1 MGALTH
7 AGKAPKRFKWT
18 KRIVIA
24 LVIYAIIGFFVVP
37 AIIKWQMLKRLP
49 ALTHRDAVVEKVRVN
64 PFAFSLTIR
73 GLALK
78 ETNGDVFSSFN
89 EFYIR
94 FRPLASLF
102 RWSWT
107 FSKVSLQK
115 PFAQITYRADGTFN
129 FANLIPTNAP
139 TTTPP
144 PAPTPLVLPRVTIYS
159 LVVSNGAVGFAD
171 LSRKEPF
178 RTQFIPI
185 DLDLTNLT
193 TIRDRNSP
201 YLFIARTESGE
212 SFGWSGTITVNPLGS
227 AGKFRLGGLQLPKY
241 ATYAHDYARFD
252 IAGGRLD
259 VAAIYRYDSS
269 TNPLDLV
276 LSNAAVGLTG
286 LVLKSPDNG
295 ETNLAI
301 SSLTVTD
308 AEASVARQTAR
319 VGMIKSTGGSLL
331 VRQEADGI
339 INLLKLLIIPTNA
352 PAAPAA
358 PGPTNGPLDLSAW
371 NARIDE
377 IAFDNY
383 SLTLQDKKLMHPAQF
398 DMDQIAFD
406 VKNISTASNA
416 PVTAWASLRFAGTG
430 TIGVKGT
437 ATILPPSADMQITLS
452 NVDVRPIQPYVEE
465 QATIALAGGTVDLQG
480 RARYAPPDTNAP
492 LLSFDGDLTV
502 NNFNAVDDVLFKDFA
517 KWDSLTVDGIKATA
531 LPNSLEVG
539 KVDFVHLITSIIMG
553 SNRQPTF
560 LTMVRKS
567 TNALAAP
574 VTNAPVSLSQ
584 KNPGLLLAKIGLPV
598 KIGEVVLEGDSL
610 HYGDDFIEPHCSF
623 DVQQIDGTISGL
635 TTDPEASATVD
646 IRGKVD
652 DRSPFSVTG
661 KLNPLATNMAGNM
674 TVTFTNTEL
683 TPLSPYTEKYV
694 GRPLS
699 KGKLSF
705 AITCSIAA
713 YHLTAQNDFYVDQL
727 TLGAWND
734 SADAT
739 HLPVKLAV
747 DLLKD
752 RNGRITLD
760 VPVSGRV
767 DDPKFRIAPVIWHV
781 VDNVLVKAATSPFS
795 LLGAAFGGGEELSF
809 VEFEPGLHSL
819 PDGETNKL
827 ETLAKALFAHPALT
841 LEING
846 SVDTNRDLL
855 PMAHLR
861 LEEQLKSLW
870 VKEQQ
875 EAGKPAVGLEQVN
888 LDPDE
893 RTRLVKKM
901 YKAQIGEYQPSR
913 PGTNQAGLNPEIAR
927 LAALLAVTAPEPSE
941 LHGAV
946 FLRKNAP
953 KKKTTNTA
961 QPQAGEVAASTAPT
975 VPLTRD
981 QLEQEDMEDQLA
993 AKIEITDDDFHELMQ
1008 KRANQVQAY
1017 LLQTGKVTGDRLF
1030 VTTPKAINA
1039 SFEGQDRA
1047 NLSLD

>member
-1 MGALTH
+1 MGARSY

-24 LVIYAIIGFFVVP
+24 LAIYAVIGFFVVP

-49 ALTHRDAVVEKVRVN
+49 ALMHRDATVAKVRTN

-78 ETNGDVFSSFN
+78 ETNGDVFTSFD

-102 RWSWT
+102 RWRWT
-107 FSKVSLQK
+107 FSKISLQK
-115 PFAQITYRADGTFN
+115 PFAQITYRAGGTFN
-129 FANLIPTNAP
+129 FADLIPTNTP
-139 TTTPP
+139 TATPP
-144 PAPTPLVLPRVTIYS
+144 PAPTPLVLPRVAIYS

-178 RTQFIPI
+178 KTEFIPI
-185 DLDLTNLT
+185 DLNLTNLS

-201 YLFIARTESGE
+201 YSFIVKTDTGE
-212 SFGWSGTITVNPLGS
+212 SFGWSGTITINPLGS

-241 ATYAHDYARFD
+241 ATYAHDFARFD
-252 IAGGRLD
+252 IAGGKLD

-269 TNPLDLV
+269 TNPLDLT
-276 LSNAAVGLTG
+276 LANAAIGLTG
-286 LVLKSPDNG
+286 LVLKSPEG
-295 ETNLAI
+295 ETNIAI
-301 SSLTVTD
+301 PSLTVSD
-308 AEASVARQTAR
+308 AEASVVRQTAR
-319 VGMIKSTGGSLL
+319 VGMVKSTGGSLL

-352 PAAPAA
+352 PAAP
-358 PGPTNGPLDLSAW
+358 GPTNGPPALSAW

-377 IAFDNY
+377 IALDNY
-383 SLTLQDKKLMHPAQF
+383 SLTLQDKKLLHPAQL
-398 DMDQIAFD
+398 DMDQIGFD

-416 PVTAWASLRFAGTG
+416 PVTARVNLRFAGTG
-430 TIGVKGT
+430 TIAVNGT
-437 ATILPPSADMQITLS
+437 GTLLPPSADMQITLS

-465 QATIALAGGTVDLQG
+465 QATIALAGGTVDMNA
-480 RARYAPPDTNAP
+480 RAKYAAPGTNAP
-492 LLSFDGDLTV
+492 LLSFDGSLAV
-502 NNFNAVDDVLFKDFA
+502 SNFNAVDDVLYKDFA
-517 KWDSLTVDGIKATA
+517 KWDSLSVDGIKVTV
-531 LPNSLEVG
+531 LPNSVEVG
-539 KVDFVHLITSIIMG
+539 KVAFVHLVTSIIMG
-553 SNRQPTF
+553 TNHQPTF
-560 LTMVRKS
+560 LTVVRKPPAD
-567 TNALAAP
+567 TNAS
-574 VTNAPVSLSQ
+574 VAPVSLAE
-584 KNPGLLLAKIGLPV
+584 KNPGAKLAKIGLPV
-598 KIGEVVLEGDSL
+598 KIGEVVFEGDSV

-623 DVQQIDGTISGL
+623 DVAQIDGTITGL

-646 IRGKVD
+646 IKGKVD
-652 DRSPFSVTG
+652 ERSPFSIDG
-661 KLNPLATNMAGNM
+661 KLNPLSTNMDGNLAI
-674 TVTFTNTEL
+674 TFTNTEL
-683 TPLSPYTEKYV
+683 TPLSTYSEKYV

-705 AITCSIAA
+705 AITCSISD
-713 YHLTAQNDFYVDQL
+713 YRLKAQNDFYVDQL
-727 TLGAWND
+727 RLGAWND
-734 SADAT
+734 SPDAT
-739 HLPVKLAV
+739 HKPVKLAV

-752 RNGRITLD
+752 RNGRIILD
-760 VPVSGRV
+760 VPVAGRI
-767 DDPKFRIAPVIWHV
+767 DDPKFRVAPVIWEV
-781 VDNVLVKAATSPFS
+781 VDNLLLKVATSPFS

-809 VEFEPGLHSL
+809 VEFDPGRSAL
-819 PDGETNKL
+819 PDSETNKL
-827 ETLAKALFAHPALT
+827 ETLAKALYAHPALS

-861 LEEQLKSLW
+861 LEEQLKSAW

-875 EAGKPAVGLEQVN
+875 AAGKPAVSLEQVN

-893 RTRLVKKM
+893 RERLVKKM
-901 YKAQIGEYQPSR
+901 YKAQIGEYQPSQL
-913 PGTNQAGLNPEIAR
+913 TNSAGLNPETAR
-927 LAALLAVTAPEPSE
+927 LAALLAVTAPEPSQ

-953 KKKTTNTA
+953 KRKTTTP
-961 QPQAGEVAASTAPT
+961 QPQAGEVAATRAPA

-993 AKIEITDDDFHELMQ
+993 ARIDITSDDFRELMQ
-1008 KRANQVQAY
+1008 KRANRVQAY

-1030 VTTPKAINA
+1030 VTAPKAVNA

-1047 NLSLD
+1047 NLTLD

>member
-1 MGALTH
+1 MGSLTY

-24 LVIYAIIGFFVVP
+24 LVIYAVVGFFIVP

-49 ALTHRDAVVEKVRVN
+49 ALTHRDAAVAKVRVN

-78 ETNGDVFSSFN
+78 ETNGDVFSSFD

-107 FSKVSLQK
+107 FSKISLQK

-129 FANLIPTNAP
+129 FIDLIPTNAP
-139 TTTPP
+139 TATPP
-144 PAPTPLVLPRVTIYS
+144 PAPTPLVFPRVTIYS

-178 RTQFIPI
+178 KTEFIPI
-185 DLDLTNLT
+185 DLNLTNLS

-201 YLFIARTESGE
+201 YSFIVKTDTGE

-227 AGKFRLGGLQLPKY
+227 SGKFRLGGLQLPKY
-241 ATYAHDYARFD
+241 ATYAHDFARFD
-252 IAGGRLD
+252 IAGGKLD

-269 TNPLDLV
+269 TNPLDLT
-276 LSNAAVGLTG
+276 LSNAVVGLTG

-295 ETNLAI
+295 ETNIAI
-301 SSLTVTD
+301 PSLTVSD
-308 AEASVARQTAR
+308 VEASVVRQTAR
-319 VGMIKSTGGSLL
+319 VGMVKSTGGSLL

-352 PAAPAA
+352 PAAP
-358 PGPTNGPLDLSAW
+358 GPTNGPLDLSAW
-371 NARIDE
+371 SARIDE

-383 SLTLQDKKLMHPAQF
+383 SLTLQDKKLLHPAQL
-398 DMDQIAFD
+398 DMDQIGFD

-465 QATIALAGGTVDLQG
+465 QATIALAGGTVDMHA
-480 RARYAPPDTNAP
+480 RAKYAAPGTNAP
-492 LLSFDGDLTV
+492 LLSFDGSLAV
-502 NNFNAVDDVLFKDFA
+502 SNFNAVDDVLYKDFA

-539 KVDFVHLITSIIMG
+539 KVDFVHLVTSIIMG
-553 SNRQPTF
+553 TNHQPTF
-560 LTMVRKS
+560 LTVVRKPPPD
-567 TNALAAP
+567 TNAPAVP
-574 VTNAPVSLSQ
+574 VTKAPVSLAE
-584 KNPGLLLAKIGLPV
+584 KNPGAKLAKIGLPV
-598 KIGEVVLEGDSL
+598 KIGEVVFENDSV

-623 DVQQIDGTISGL
+623 DVAQIDGTITGL

-646 IRGKVD
+646 IKGKVD
-652 DRSPFSVTG
+652 DRSPFSIDG
-661 KLNPLATNMAGNM
+661 KLTPLSTNMDGNLII
-674 TVTFTNTEL
+674 TFTNTEL
-683 TPLSPYTEKYV
+683 TPLSTYSEKYV

-705 AITCSIAA
+705 AITCSVTNFE
-713 YHLTAQNDFYVDQL
+713 LKAQNDFYVDQL
-727 TLGAWND
+727 RLGAWND
-734 SADAT
+734 SPDAT
-739 HLPVKLAV
+739 HKPVKLAV

-752 RNGRITLD
+752 RNGRIILD
-760 VPVSGRV
+760 VPVAGRI
-767 DDPKFRIAPVIWHV
+767 DDPKFRVAPVIWEV
-781 VDNVLVKAATSPFS
+781 VDNLLLKVATSPFS

-809 VEFEPGLHSL
+809 VEFEPGRFGL
-819 PDGETNKL
+819 PDSETNKL
-827 ETLAKALFAHPALT
+827 DKLAKALYAHPALS

-861 LEEQLKSLW
+861 LEEQLKSQW

-875 EAGKPAVGLEQVN
+875 AAGKPVVALEQVN

-893 RTRLVKKM
+893 RERLVKKM
-901 YKAQIGEYQPSR
+901 YKTQIGAYQPSQA
-913 PGTNQAGLNPEIAR
+913 GTNQAGLNPETAR
-927 LAALLAVTAPEPSE
+927 LAALLAVTAPEPSQ

-946 FLRKNAP
+946 FLSKNAP
-953 KKKTTNTA
+953 KKKTKTA
-961 QPQAGEVAASTAPT
+961 QPQTGEVAATGAPA

-981 QLEQEDMEDQLA
+981 QLELQDMEDQLA
-993 AKIEITDDDFHELMQ
+993 QRIDITSDDFRELMQ
-1008 KRANQVQAY
+1008 KRANRVQAY
-1017 LLQTGKVTGDRLF
+1017 LLQTGKVGGDRLF
-1030 VTTPKAINA
+1030 VTAPKAVNA

-1047 NLSLD
+1047 NLTLD

>member
-1 MGALTH
+1 MGSLTY
-7 AGKAPKRFKWT
+7 AGKAPKRYKWT

-24 LVIYAIIGFFVVP
+24 LVIYAIIGFFIVP
-37 AIIKWQMLKRLP
+37 AIIKWQMLKQLP
-49 ALTHRDAVVEKVRVN
+49 ALTHREATVAKVKVN

-78 ETNGDVFSSFN
+78 ETNGDVFSSFD

-94 FRPLASLF
+94 FRPVASLF

-107 FSKVSLQK
+107 FSKISLQK
-115 PFAQITYRADGTFN
+115 PFAQITYNADGTFN
-129 FANLIPTNAP
+129 FINLIPTNAP
-139 TTTPP
+139 AATTPP
-144 PAPTPLVLPRVTIYS
+144 STNPTPLSLPRVTIYS

-171 LSRKEPF
+171 LSRKDPF
-178 RTQFIPI
+178 KTQFVPI
-185 DLDLTNLT
+185 DLNLTNLT

-201 YLFIARTESGE
+201 YSFIAKTETGE

-227 AGKFRLGGLQLPKY
+227 SGKFRLGGLQLPKY
-241 ATYAHDYARFD
+241 ATYAHDFARFE
-252 IAGGRLD
+252 IAGGKLD

-269 TNPLDLV
+269 TNPLDLT

-286 LVLKSPDNG
+286 LILKSPDG
-295 ETNLAI
+295 ETNIAI
-301 SSLTVTD
+301 PSFTVSDT
-308 AEASVARQTAR
+308 EVNVVRQTAR
-319 VGMIKSTGGSLL
+319 VGMVKSTGGSLL
-331 VRQEADGI
+331 VRQEADGT
-339 INLLKLLIIPTNA
+339 INLLNQLITSTNA
-352 PAAPAA
+352 SAA

-371 NARIDE
+371 SARIDE

-383 SLTLQDKKLMHPAQF
+383 ALTLQDKKLLHPAQL
-398 DMDQIAFD
+398 DVDQVAFD

-416 PVTAWASLRFAGTG
+416 PITVLANLRFAGTG
-430 TIGVKGT
+430 SIGVKGT
-437 ATILPPSADMQITLS
+437 GTILPPSADMQLTLS

-480 RARYAPPDTNAP
+480 RARYAGPDTNAP
-492 LLSFDGDLTV
+492 LLSFEGSLAV
-502 NNFNAVDDVLFKDFA
+502 SNFNAVDDVLYKDFA
-517 KWDSLTVDGIKATA
+517 KWDSLSVDGIKATA
-531 LPNSLEVG
+531 LPNSLEVSN
-539 KVDFVHLITSIIMG
+539 VDFVHLVTSIIIG
-553 SNRQPTF
+553 SNHQPTF
-560 LTMVRKS
+560 LTVVRKAPVD
-567 TNALAAP
+567 TNAPVVP

-598 KIGEVVLEGDSL
+598 KIGRVGLKDNSV
-610 HYGDDFIEPHCSF
+610 HYGDDFIEPHASF
-623 DVQQIDGTISGL
+623 DVAQIDGSISNIS
-635 TTDPEASATVD
+635 TDPETSAVVD
-646 IRGKVD
+646 IKGKVD
-652 DRSPFSVTG
+652 ERSPFSVTG
-661 KLNPLATNMAGNM
+661 RLNPLSPKMTGNM

-705 AITCSIAA
+705 GITCSIAD
-713 YHLTAQNDFYVDQL
+713 YQLNAQNDFFVDQL
-727 TLGAWND
+727 TLGAKNG
-734 SADAT
+734 SPDAT
-739 HLPVKLAV
+739 HLPVKLAI

-752 RNGRITLD
+752 RNGRIMLD
-760 VPVSGRV
+760 VPVTGRT
-767 DDPKFRIAPVIWHV
+767 DDPKFRIAPVIWQV

-809 VEFEPGLHSL
+809 VEFEPGRYSL
-819 PDGETNKL
+819 PDSETNKL
-827 ETLAKALFAHPALT
+827 EKLAKALYAHPALS

-861 LEEQLKSLW
+861 LEEQLKSQW

-875 EAGKPAVGLEQVN
+875 AAGKPAVALEQVN
-888 LDPDE
+888 LDLDD

-901 YKAQIGEYQPSR
+901 YKTQIGEYQPSQL
-913 PGTNQAGLNPEIAR
+913 TNSANPETAR
-927 LAALLAVTAPEPSE
+927 LAALLAVTAPEPSV

-953 KKKTTNTA
+953 KRKTTTV
-961 QPQAGEVAASTAPT
+961 QPQAGAVAATGAPA

-993 AKIEITDDDFHELMQ
+993 ARINITSDDFRELMQ
-1008 KRANQVQAY
+1008 KRANRVQAY
-1017 LLQTGKVTGDRLF
+1017 LLQTEKVTGDRLF
-1030 VTTPKAINA
+1030 VTAPKTINA

-1047 NLSLD
+1047 NLTLD